1 MSFVYIDLDFNDA
14 RGSYRRCCEFVTK
27 NSIKYN
33 LSSDVL
39 EDLGGREKKSLY
51 DLYESDYE
59 WSQKGPIVISPQANC
74 RLIFELFTRDAPLCT
89 ENFVAL
95 CNGSKGMSKNGV
107 PLCYVG
113 NRIHRYNES
122 LGIIQGGDIQF
133 GNGSGGE
140 SIWSKKFKDDPKAL
154 KLKHDKVGV
163 LSMGNGGKNS
173 NTSQFFITLKETGL
187 PAADKKHCVIGNLV
201 HGFDTLDLMKELIAR
216 AKSEKEGADSA
227 ALEEDEPPISIVITG
242 SGEWNDTLPQRGY
255 YDADDT
261 FIST

>member
-1 MSFVYIDLDFNDA
+1 M
-14 RGSYRRCCEFVTK
+14 
-27 NSIKYN
+27 
-33 LSSDVL
+33 L

-51 DLYESDYE
+51 DLYGSDYE

-89 ENFVAL
+89 ENFIAL
-95 CNGSKGMSKNGV
+95 CNGSKGISKNGV
-107 PLCYVG
+107 SLHYVG

-154 KLKHDKVGV
+154 KLKHNKAGV

-173 NTSQFFITLKETGL
+173 NTSQFFITLKESGL

-201 HGFDTLDLMKELIAR
+201 HGFDTLTLMKELMIAQ
-216 AKSEKEGADSA
+216 AEAEKEGVDGGA
-227 ALEEDEPPISIVITG
+227 ALEEDEPPISILITG
-242 SGEWNDTLPQRGY
+242 SGDWNDTLPQSGY
-255 YDADDT
+255 YAADDS
-261 FIST
+261 FISI